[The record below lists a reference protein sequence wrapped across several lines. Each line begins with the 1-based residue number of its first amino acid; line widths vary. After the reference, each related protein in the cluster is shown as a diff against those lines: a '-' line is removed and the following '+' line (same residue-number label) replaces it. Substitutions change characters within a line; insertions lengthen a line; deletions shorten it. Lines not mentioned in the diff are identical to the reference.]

1 MRESSQKLYE
11 IMFNPNLMAMQ
22 KYEAIKSLLEE
33 RYQDGYQDGYCGGMR
48 DTDELYMK
56 MFDDDFD
63 DFCIEEW

>member
-33 RYQDGYQDGYCGGMR
+33 RYQDGYYDGMR

>member
-33 RYQDGYQDGYCGGMR
+33 RYQDGYCDGMR
-48 DTDELYMK
+48 DTDELYMRI
-56 MFDDDFD
+56 FDDDFD

>member
-33 RYQDGYQDGYCGGMR
+33 RYQDGYYDGMR
-48 DTDELYMK
+48 DTDELYMR